1 MTQLE
6 KIKALVKYLPGKD
19 IKYAEKFISKR
30 DFKSLEE
37 IVTADVKKLNI
48 QLSKLTLEELKLPEN
63 EELSKKLTKLRNLE
77 FEVDLYCSQ
86 LMLDDEE
93 F

>member
-1 MTQLE
+1 M
-6 KIKALVKYLPGKD
+6 VKYLPKKD
-19 IKYAEKFISKR
+19 IKFAEKFISKR

-37 IVTADVKKLNI
+37 LVTSDVKKLNN
-48 QLSKLTLEELKLPEN
+48 QLAKLTLEELKLPEN
-63 EELSKKLTKLRNLE
+63 EELSKSLTKLRNLE